1 MSLLILLNSS
11 TLKWPT
17 RLVPL
22 IPNGNAKDGNCR
34 SKWTIVKGNWGD
46 VVLLE
51 GYKALVPTFFSNT
64 FSIVPHPPKSFIN
77 KSPIIM
83 SLQVKLPQPKD
94 CQAKA
99 ALITPSLSAQMKS
112 LMIAQLKL
120 FIPPLPRLPS
130 MPDFH
135 VLSSLDQLSNLV
147 TQPEAWKLES
157 LTTAKKKVKAL
168 TSPFSNHSQML
179 ENFFAIWPEKRYS
192 KVTIQSLEDVTVR
205 GINHAIS
212 VITMFHEL
220 LWFLRVKGYL
230 GERTQLQGQ
239 MLEQDNT
246 LEVYVKRL
254 EKLNSFHADFKQKLA
269 KTI

>member
-64 FSIVPHPPKSFIN
+64 CKLP
-77 KSPIIM
+77 
-83 SLQVKLPQPKD
+83 LVKLPQPKD

>member
-64 FSIVPHPPKSFIN
+64 CKLPLAEGLNLDISSD
-77 KSPIIM
+77 
-83 SLQVKLPQPKD
+83 VKLPQPKD

>member
-1 MSLLILLNSS
+1 MSLLILPNSS

-46 VVLLE
+46 FVLLE

-64 FSIVPHPPKSFIN
+64 CKLP
-77 KSPIIM
+77 
-83 SLQVKLPQPKD
+83 LVKLPQPKD

-99 ALITPSLSAQMKS
+99 ALITPSFSAQMKS

-205 GINHAIS
+205 GINHATSRYVYMRALCDTFEIARIQLS
-212 VITMFHEL
+212 EGQSNRG
-220 LWFLRVKGYL
+220 RVEKDANCQIVE
-230 GERTQLQGQ
+230 ERQG
-239 MLEQDNT
+239 
-246 LEVYVKRL
+246 RC
-254 EKLNSFHADFKQKLA
+254 
-269 KTI
+269 